1 MDYLEAFTDIRKTG
15 DWAFNKCFKCI
26 LRDWL
31 SKGVYQK
38 KKTGG
43 TGYRE
48 TFIEKKRVGG
58 GGGGG
63 GPRYWNIELQFF
75 TAKGVYWKQEDL
87 TLGFYCRRVY

>member
-1 MDYLEAFTDIRKTG
+1 M
-15 DWAFNKCFKCI
+15 FKCI

-58 GGGGG
+58 GGSALLK
-63 GPRYWNIELQFF
+63 YWI
-75 TAKGVYWKQEDL
+75 TI
-87 TLGFYCRRVY
+87 FYG

>member
-1 MDYLEAFTDIRKTG
+1 MFED
-15 DWAFNKCFKCI
+15 I
-26 LRDWL
+26 LRYWL
-31 SKGVYQK
+31 SGGVYQK

-58 GGGGG
+58 GGG
-63 GPRYWNIELQFF
+63 RVIEILNYNFLRLKAF
-75 TAKGVYWKQEDL
+75 IENKEGL